1 MELKAG
7 LSTPQ
12 NETMRQPEQKPVR
25 IVWFH
30 NFTTKPFTWKWANTP
45 YTFAPGEKMKMEDWK
60 AEHFAIHL
68 VEDYVQSEEGKHLKL
83 TGVRKVHGFKKLV
96 ESCIIP
102 TEQTIDGAGGVAK
115 FHSEMLNDDEPF
127 EDVKQTEAEML
138 KEAQQ
143 ENPEVAKK
151 KIGRPKKV
159 KEEFEGLKA

>member
-1 MELKAG
+1 
-7 LSTPQ
+7 
-12 NETMRQPEQKPVR
+12 MRQPEQKPVR

-102 TEQTIDGAGGVAK
+102 TEQTVDSQGGIQK

-127 EDVKQTEAEML
+127 EDVKQTEKEML

-143 ENPEVAKK
+143 ENPEVMKK

>member
-1 MELKAG
+1 
-7 LSTPQ
+7 
-12 NETMRQPEQKPVR
+12 MRQPEAKPVR

-30 NFTTKPFTWKWANTP
+30 NFTSKPFTWKWANTP
-45 YTFAPGEKMKMEDWK
+45 YTFEAGEKMKMEDWK

-68 VEDYVQSEEGKHLKL
+68 VEEYIHTEEGKKHNL

-102 TEQTIDGAGGVAK
+102 TEQTVDSQGGIAK

-127 EDVKQTEAEML
+127 EDVKQSEAEML
-138 KEAQQ
+138 AEARK

-151 KIGRPKKV
+151 KLGRPKKV
-159 KEEFEGLKA
+159 AEEFEGLKA